1 MKEREIYDENL
12 AERNNG
18 RNALNNK
25 IKYDKLT
32 YYFKSE
38 DRIPTTFNGFN
49 SALGRIRKVKDGSI
63 DLEKATKI
71 MKNWDHI

>member
-1 MKEREIYDENL
+1 MKEREIYDEIL

-25 IKYDKLT
+25 IKYDQLT

-49 SALGRIRKVKDGSI
+49 RALCRIRKVKDGSI
-63 DLEKATKI
+63 DLEKPTKI
-71 MKNWDHI
+71 MKN